1 MELNMNQTASNRW
14 SGREA
19 LVVMALL
26 VWPAVGAA
34 QLVSDP
40 TITSEASTTSAP
52 SSASGLSGQ
61 AAAVL
66 ASTLAGMTSLA
77 DTGTLDRADDVRHNS
92 LLTGAVPS
100 LLAGETLRATTIGWT
115 DQVDSNASITGL
127 VMEVAGIG
135 ITADVVMASATA
147 VLGAPGSGSSLL
159 DNLSINGTRVAVD
172 GTANQVLDIP
182 GGRVVINE
190 QASSAGGMV
199 VNALHV
205 TVDGVADV
213 VVGAASAAV
222 Q

>member
-1 MELNMNQTASNRW
+1 MELNMNQTALNRW

-19 LVVMALL
+19 FVVMALL
-26 VWPAVGAA
+26 ALLVWPVVGAA

-40 TITSEASTTSAP
+40 TTTSTSSTTSAP
-52 SSASGLSGQ
+52 SGQ

-100 LLAGETLRATTIGWT
+100 LLAGETLRATTISWT

-135 ITADVVMASATA
+135 ITADVVIASATA

-159 DNLSINGTRVAVD
+159 DNLSINGTRV
-172 GTANQVLDIP
+172 
-182 GGRVVINE
+182 
-190 QASSAGGMV
+190 
-199 VNALHV
+199 
-205 TVDGVADV
+205 
-213 VVGAASAAV
+213 
-222 Q
+222 